1 MYLPEAFREDDL
13 TLLHAFIR
21 EQSFGAL
28 VTLQDGLPVA
38 NHFPFLLDEQRGT
51 KGTLFAHMARANS
64 QWRSLSTGQ
73 EVLVIFQGPHTYVS
87 PSWYVHDPSGSV
99 PTWNYAVVHAYGLP
113 RLIEDPQ
120 ELYDL
125 LRASVE
131 TFEAPFE
138 QPWTLHAQ
146 EEYAQWM
153 KSIVG
158 FAVEITHLE
167 GKFKLS
173 QNRPRVD
180 GERVID
186 ALKKQDSGV
195 ADVMIARRE
204 QSL

>member
-28 VTLQDGLPVA
+28 VTLQDGSPVA
-38 NHFPFLLDEQRGT
+38 NHFPFLLDTEHGPE
-51 KGTLFAHMARANS
+51 GTLFAHMARANP
-64 QWRSLSTGQ
+64 QWRCLSTGQ
-73 EVLVIFQGPHTYVS
+73 EVLVIFQGSHTYVS
-87 PSWYVHDPSGSV
+87 PSWYLHDPAGSV

-120 ELYDL
+120 ELYNV

-131 TFEAPFE
+131 SFEALLD
-138 QPWTLHAQ
+138 QPWTLHEA
-146 EEYAQWM
+146 EEYAQKM

-158 FAVEITHLE
+158 FAIQITRLE

-173 QNRPRVD
+173 QNRPPVD
-180 GERVID
+180 RERVIA
-186 ALKKQDSGV
+186 ALKQQASPV
-195 ADVMIARRE
+195 ADVMIARKTKP
-204 QSL
+204 

>member
-1 MYLPEAFREDDL
+1 MYMPEAFREDDL

-38 NHFPFLLDEQRGT
+38 NHFPFLLNEQRGP
-51 KGTLFAHMARANS
+51 KGTLFAHMARANT
-64 QWRSLSTGQ
+64 QWRSFSTGQ

-120 ELYDL
+120 ELYNL
-125 LRASVE
+125 LRVSVE
-131 TFEAPFE
+131 NFEAPFD
-138 QPWTLHAQ
+138 QPWTLHPA
-146 EEYAQWM
+146 EEYAQRM

-173 QNRPRVD
+173 QNRPHVD
-180 GERVID
+180 RDRVIN
-186 ALKKQDSGV
+186 ALKKQDSPV

-204 QSL
+204 KSL